1 MRMAQRLKH
10 ARIKS
15 EMGGNSCGLQNK
27 MDNCHGIEDRPMNAQ
42 AGHRIAALARVRPW
56 GMWTT
61 IILLL
66 LLPMVAMQFTREVQW
81 DKSDFAAAALLLCG
95 GGLAYEIGSRL
106 LRATT
111 HRLLLGALLL
121 LTVGLI
127 WAEGAVGIF

>member
-1 MRMAQRLKH
+1 
-10 ARIKS
+10 
-15 EMGGNSCGLQNK
+15 
-27 MDNCHGIEDRPMNAQ
+27 MNAQ
-42 AGHRIAALARVRPW
+42 VRHRLAALTRVRPW
-56 GMWTT
+56 VMWMT

-81 DKSDFAAAALLLCG
+81 DKSDFAAAALLLGG

-106 LRATT
+106 LRTAT

-127 WAEGAVGIF
+127 WADGAVGIF